1 MTFARPETFRPVG
14 QILAASLVPAALVA
28 ARLPLRIYCLGTVNQ
43 DAGDDALGCDR
54 LVPLGQCDRPELA
67 MHIAAMSLSSRDIRA
82 SARNLAQF
90 RPRLVLIQ
98 DRDHCLVL
106 AGEIRAGTILWQ
118 QPVTSDAEARQVVI
132 EASKLRGMAFRE
144 TDAAAASKL
153 QDRAAVLE
161 GRLVDPFWRE
171 TASDLLRFPQ
181 AA

>member
-14 QILAASLVPAALVA
+14 QILAASLVPASLVA
-28 ARLPLRIYCLGTVNQ
+28 ARLPLRISCLGKVNQ
-43 DAGDDALGCDR
+43 DAGDYALDCGR
-54 LVPLGQCDRPELA
+54 LVPLGECDRPDVA
-67 MHIAAMSLSSRDIRA
+67 MRIASLSLSSGEICA
-82 SARNLAQF
+82 GSANLPLF
-90 RPRLVLIQ
+90 RPRIMLIQ
-98 DRDHCLVL
+98 DRDHGLVL
-106 AGEIRAGTILWQ
+106 SGEIRADTILWQ
-118 QPVTSDAEARQVVI
+118 TPVTSDSEARHVVI
-132 EASKLRGMAFRE
+132 EASRLRGMAFRE